1 MPNEIYLSAVTG
13 LSPTLQLYSGSTPQ
27 GSLFSMTEIG
37 TTGDYIAS
45 VPNGV
50 PYGYY
55 LIMALLSGAK
65 IASGEL
71 YWDGQSEISPIM
83 YNEMWQI
90 GGFDANNPAT
100 NTPTE
105 RTAGAIDL
113 DVSGYGTNNTVVTR
127 Q

>member
-1 MPNEIYLSAVTG
+1 MANEIYLSAITG
-13 LSPTLQLYSGSTPQ
+13 LNPTLQLYSGSTPQ

-55 LIMALLSGAK
+55 LIMALLSGVK

-71 YWDGQSEISPIM
+71 YWDGLQEISPIM
-83 YNEMWQI
+83 YEELNRIAGLNASEPMS
-90 GGFDANNPAT
+90 A
-100 NTPTE
+100 TPTS
-105 RTAGAIDL
+105 RTAGDINL
-113 DVSGYGTNNTVVTR
+113 DVTGYGTAATTVQRV
-127 Q
+127 